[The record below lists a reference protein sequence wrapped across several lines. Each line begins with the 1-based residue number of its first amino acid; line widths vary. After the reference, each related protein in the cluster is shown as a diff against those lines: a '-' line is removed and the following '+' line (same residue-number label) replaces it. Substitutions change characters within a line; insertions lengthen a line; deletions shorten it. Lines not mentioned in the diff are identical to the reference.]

1 MSVTAHAAVL
11 ERVQKWLGDLP
22 PGWSGARLFQVADAW
37 TSNVDKHTVEG
48 QPQVRLCNYVD
59 VYKND
64 SIVDSL
70 DFMAASAT
78 RDQVKRFRIRV
89 GDTLITKDSET
100 ADDIGVPAFVDY
112 EAEDLVCGYH
122 LAIIRPDRRK
132 AAPKFLYWAL
142 GSEPIARQWG
152 VTAAGVTRVGIRST
166 DLSKVTIPLP
176 PLGEQRAIADYLDR
190 ETAQIDALVAKQER
204 FIVLLQERRRMV
216 VPSIL
221 AKATPVGHQPDKL
234 HRRTRMGNGSTP
246 RSGEDRYWLDGDIP
260 WVNSSVVNNPEVHVP
275 SKLVT
280 QAAVRECHLP
290 MVKPGSLLVALT
302 GEGKTRGAAT
312 ILRIGSTINQHLAF
326 IEPDERFWVPD
337 YLLWLIRSNYE
348 YLRRISSEN
357 GATKGGLTVG
367 DLRALRLPM
376 PDLREQ
382 HRLVDELEAATSRID
397 ALIAKTKEHI
407 ALAKERRS
415 ALITAAVIGQFDVR
429 TARKAS

>member
-1 MSVTAHAAVL
+1 MSATARAAVL
-11 ERVQKWLGDLP
+11 ERVHKWLGDLP
-22 PGWSGARLFQVADAW
+22 SGWTGARLFQVADAW

-48 QPQVRLCNYVD
+48 QPPVRLCNYVN

-70 DFMAASAT
+70 DFMAATAT
-78 RDQVKRFRIRV
+78 REQIKRFRIRV
-89 GDTLITKDSET
+89 GDILITKDSET
-100 ADDIGVPAFVDY
+100 ADDIGVPAYVEY
-112 EAEDLVCGYH
+112 EADDLVCGYH

-142 GSEPIARQWG
+142 RSEPTARQWG
-152 VTAAGVTRVGIRST
+152 VTAAGVTRVGIRSN
-166 DLSKVTIPLP
+166 DLNKVTIPLP
-176 PLGEQRAIADYLDR
+176 PLGEQRTIADFLDR
-190 ETAQIDALVAKQER
+190 ETTQIDALVAKQEE
-204 FIVLLQERRRMV
+204 FIRLLQERRRMV

-221 AKATPVGHQPDKL
+221 AKATPIGHRPDKL

-246 RSGEDRYWLDGDIP
+246 RSGEGRYWLEGDVP
-260 WVNSSVVNNPEVHVP
+260 WVNSSVVNNPEVHEP

-280 QAAVRECHLP
+280 QAAVKECHLP
-290 MVKPGSLLVALT
+290 MVRPGSLLVALT

-326 IEPDERFWVPD
+326 IEPDQRYWLPE
-337 YLLWLIRSNYE
+337 YLLWLMRSNYE

-376 PDLREQ
+376 PDLQEQ
-382 HRLVDELEAATSRID
+382 GRLVKELEEATSRID
-397 ALIAKTKEHI
+397 GLIAKAEEHI
-407 ALAKERRS
+407 AIARERRS
-415 ALITAAVIGQFDVR
+415 ALITAAVTGQFDVR
-429 TARKAS
+429 TGRKVS